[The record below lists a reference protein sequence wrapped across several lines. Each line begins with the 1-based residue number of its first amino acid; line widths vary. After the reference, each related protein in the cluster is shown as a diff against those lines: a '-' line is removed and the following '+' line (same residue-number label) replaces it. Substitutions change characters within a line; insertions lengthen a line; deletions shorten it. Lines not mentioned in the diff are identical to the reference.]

1 MFSRAHQAWR
11 MHPWLRQR
19 ENLKHALPGF
29 GTALAIFGTYTFVE
43 AFYEKAFAK
52 KESHAPAPAQTT
64 ASGSH

>member
-29 GTALAIFGTYTFVE
+29 GTALAIFGTYTFAE

-52 KESHAPAPAQTT
+52 KESHVHKTAP